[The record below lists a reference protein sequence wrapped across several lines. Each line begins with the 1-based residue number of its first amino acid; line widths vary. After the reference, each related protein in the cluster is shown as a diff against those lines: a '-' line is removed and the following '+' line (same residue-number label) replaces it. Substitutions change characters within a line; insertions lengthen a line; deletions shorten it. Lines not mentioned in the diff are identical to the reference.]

1 MAPPV
6 VKQAMVTVK
15 PAVLP
20 PRTPAFIPEP
30 KPAPMTF
37 VAPAPALVECP
48 YLGHIEPDPVLPE
61 STLLEMQAGRET
73 LKKHAAS
80 RAAALGRGEV
90 AAEDP
95 PEEVVKRDPTHVSD
109 FKWTPEQQ
117 GARAV

>member
-6 VKQAMVTVK
+6 VKQATVTVK
-15 PAVLP
+15 PVVLP
-20 PRTPAFIPEP
+20 PRTPAFVAEP

-37 VAPAPALVECP
+37 VAPVPALLECP
-48 YLGHIEPDPVLPE
+48 YLGQVEPDPVLPE

-80 RAAALGRGEV
+80 RAAALGGEV

-95 PEEVVKRDPTHVSD
+95 PEELVKRDPTHIPN
-109 FKWTPEQQ
+109 FNWTPEQQ
-117 GARAV
+117 RARGV